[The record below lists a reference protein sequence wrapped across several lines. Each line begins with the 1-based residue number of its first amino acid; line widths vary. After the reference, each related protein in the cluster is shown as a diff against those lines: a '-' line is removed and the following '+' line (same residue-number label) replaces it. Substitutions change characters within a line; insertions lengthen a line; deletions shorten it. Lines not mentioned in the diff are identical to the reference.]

1 VSGDRSQVQLVS
13 EAALAVA
20 GAQHFTREGWR
31 RAAPGT
37 SVLVG
42 GIGIADGDGGWTIWL
57 R

>member
-1 VSGDRSQVQLVS
+1 MSGDRSQVQLVS
-13 EAALAVA
+13 QAALAAV
-20 GAQHFTREGWR
+20 GAEHFTRQGWR

-42 GIGIADGDGGWTIWL
+42 GIGIADGEGGLTIWL